1 MFSQYCSPETSGE
14 QWLQFKIFRKGKSL
28 THIKWPRI
36 GGIGGIGG
44 IVQREEGQAA
54 TRKVAAL

>member
-36 GGIGGIGG
+36 GGIGGI
-44 IVQREEGQAA
+44 VQREEGQAA
-54 TRKVAAL
+54 PRKVAAL

>member
-36 GGIGGIGG
+36 SGIGG